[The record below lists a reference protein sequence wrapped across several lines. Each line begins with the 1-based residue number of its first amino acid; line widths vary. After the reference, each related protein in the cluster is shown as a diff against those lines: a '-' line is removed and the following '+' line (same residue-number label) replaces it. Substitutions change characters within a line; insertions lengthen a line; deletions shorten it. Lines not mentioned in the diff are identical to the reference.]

1 MTGPVFDSHAHY
13 MSEEF
18 DQNRTELLDGL
29 PAQGV
34 VAVMDCAVDHAS
46 ALRSLAYGE
55 KYPWLYTAAGVHP
68 EEVERL
74 DLEKELALI
83 EPLLDHPKVK
93 AVGECGLDY
102 YWTKETKTK
111 QLAFLEAQLKIAKRH
126 DMPIIIHDRNAH
138 QDTLALLQKYRPK
151 GVVHC
156 FSGSAEFAREILR
169 LGLYIGFTGVITFK
183 NARKTVEALAAVPL
197 NRLLMETDCPW
208 MAPEP
213 LRGRPSNSAMIP
225 YTAQRAAQIKGISTE
240 ELLRAT
246 CENACHLFSVQLPR
260 G

>member
-1 MTGPVFDSHAHY
+1 MTGPIFDSHAHY

-18 DQNRTELLDGL
+18 DQDRTALLDSL

-34 VAVMDCAVDHAS
+34 RAVMDCAVDYES
-46 ALRSLAYGE
+46 ALHSLSYGE

-83 EPLLDHPKVK
+83 EPLLNHPKVK

-102 YWTKETKTK
+102 YWTKETKEK
-111 QLAFLEAQLKIAKRH
+111 QLAFLEAQLEMANRH

-138 QDTLALLQKYRPK
+138 QDTLRLLQKYRPK

-169 LGLYIGFTGVITFK
+169 LDLYIGFTGVITFK

-197 NRLLMETDCPW
+197 DRLLMETDCPW

-213 LRGRPSNSAMIP
+213 LRGRHSNSAMILH
-225 YTAQRAAQIKGISTE
+225 TAQRAAQVKGVSLD
-240 ELLRAT
+240 ELLSAT
-246 CENACHLFSVQLPR
+246 CENACRLFSIQLPQT
-260 G
+260 